1 MKVAFVGLGAM
12 GLPMARNLARVEGV
26 QLNLYDLVPDRLAQA
41 ADLGT
46 VAASFEDAVAHADIV
61 FSVLPADT
69 HVQTLAADLARY
81 GRAGQL
87 YVDFSTISPQT
98 IDAVAKDLAQVGIE
112 TVGIA
117 LTRSTAAAQAGT
129 LALFTGGSE
138 DAITLLRPLLDAM
151 ATDVLLTESIGAAK
165 AMKIVNNMV
174 VADLDI
180 LACETLV
187 FGHQLGHNVDAIID
201 SMTRNGADSWALT
214 NHIVKYVLPDDLG
227 PGRFSTR
234 YMAKDVGL
242 CADLARDAGEP
253 APFTGLAQSYYRG
266 VTANGHGDDYHM
278 IVIRWLEQGA
288 AIARPVTGDQ
298 PAGGD
303 AEAQMTLVKAAAA
316 VQTLVTVEA
325 LTLAKRGGLSLRRAA
340 DYLET
345 GSGGS
350 ATVRAVLA
358 GDHAQLTWDLTTLA
372 GQLDEAC
379 RLAQTVSVPA
389 VMFETAR
396 HVARSHRRSAGSS
409 ATVDDLLNGSR
420 P

>member
-1 MKVAFVGLGAM
+1 MKVTFLGLGAM
-12 GLPMARNLARVEGV
+12 GLPMARNLAGVQGV
-26 QLNLYDLVPDRLAQA
+26 QLSLYDLAPDRLAQA
-41 ADLGT
+41 ADLGR
-46 VAASFEDAVAHADIV
+46 VAASFEDAVAQADIV
-61 FSVLPADT
+61 FSVLPADA
-69 HVQTLAADLARY
+69 HVETVAAGLAKH

-129 LALFTGGSE
+129 LALFVGGSE
-138 DAITLLRPLLDAM
+138 DAIARLRPLLDSM

-174 VADLDI
+174 VANLDI

-187 FGHQLGHNVDAIID
+187 FGHQLRHNVDDIID
-201 SMTRNGADSWALT
+201 ALTRNGADSWALT

-234 YMAKDVGL
+234 YMAKDVAL

-253 APFTGLAQSYYRG
+253 APFTGLAQAYYRG
-266 VTANGHGDDYHM
+266 VTAHGHGDDYHM

-288 AIARPVTGDQ
+288 AISRPVTGDHRTG
-298 PAGGD
+298 AD
-303 AEAQMTLVKAAAA
+303 AEALTAVAKAAAA

-325 LTLAKRGGLSLRRAA
+325 LTLAKRGGLSLQRAA
-340 DYLET
+340 DYLEK

-350 ATVRAVLA
+350 DTVRAVLA
-358 GDHAQLTWDLTTLA
+358 GDPSELTWDLTTLA

-379 RLAQTVSVPA
+379 RLAQTASVPA
-389 VMFETAR
+389 IMLETAR
-396 HVARSHRRSAGSS
+396 HVARSHRRFAGSS
-409 ATVDDLLNGSR
+409 ATIDDLLNGST